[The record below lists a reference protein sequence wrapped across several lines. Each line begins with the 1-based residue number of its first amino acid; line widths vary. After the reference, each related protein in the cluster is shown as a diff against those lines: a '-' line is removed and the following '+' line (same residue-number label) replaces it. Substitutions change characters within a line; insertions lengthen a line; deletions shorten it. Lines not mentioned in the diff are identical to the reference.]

1 VITGALARKLPR
13 FEFIARFLVEV
24 TRKKEN
30 RKLSHGYQV
39 RFSRGMY
46 RVVQTEVTGSP
57 EVYKTKDPALLFDYV
72 RRGSLGYWVRSAE
85 EFRTLAHGEA
95 VQS

>member
-1 VITGALARKLPR
+1 MITGELAKKLPR

-30 RKLSHGYQV
+30 RALSNGLQV

-46 RVVQTEVTGSP
+46 RVVSTAVAGNP
-57 EVYKTKDPALLFDYV
+57 EVFKTRDPAVLFDYV

-85 EFRTLAHGEA
+85 EFRTLAHGQA